1 MMRGK
6 RWGSCD
12 EGAGGVG
19 ILPGAGIAR
28 AEGFTVQDAPPG
40 DDAPH
45 SNDTLGQEADGL

>member
-6 RWGSCD
+6 RGGSCD
-12 EGAGGVG
+12 EEAGGVG

-28 AEGFTVQDAPPG
+28 AEGFTVQDAPG